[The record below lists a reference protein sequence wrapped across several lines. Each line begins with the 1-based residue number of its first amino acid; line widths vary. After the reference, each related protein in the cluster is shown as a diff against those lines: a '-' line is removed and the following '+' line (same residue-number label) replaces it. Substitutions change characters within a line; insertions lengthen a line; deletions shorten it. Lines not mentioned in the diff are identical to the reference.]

1 MEEGSRKPAAWVSI
15 NAAKPNSSRTE
26 RFPPELTS
34 MREPFLWRSSVAA
47 SMSWV
52 QEVMRSEEQQ
62 RIITQLTKILR
73 AVRVFIPEFSESFL
87 TV

>member
-1 MEEGSRKPAAWVSI
+1 
-15 NAAKPNSSRTE
+15 
-26 RFPPELTS
+26 
-34 MREPFLWRSSVAA
+34 
-47 SMSWV
+47 MSWV